1 MNKSKRAVLIRLA
14 KYFWQ
19 YKIRVIIAFV
29 LMVTSNVFAL
39 LGPYLTGIAIDSI
52 SLENGIDFQ
61 VVAYYCLLMA
71 VFYLA
76 SAVLAYFL
84 SILMIH
90 LSQKIATTMR
100 RMFLIRS
107 SVCRSES

>member
-29 LMVTSNVFAL
+29 LMVASNVFAL

-52 SLENGIDFQ
+52 
-61 VVAYYCLLMA
+61 CL
-71 VFYLA
+71 
-76 SAVLAYFL
+76 
-84 SILMIH
+84 
-90 LSQKIATTMR
+90 
-100 RMFLIRS
+100 
-107 SVCRSES
+107 